1 MQRISIAF
9 NGRAGVP
16 VEQAQAPAGNQTSE
30 LDGGQAENASV
41 SSTQGPE
48 GNRATD
54 AGTPPPWLLEAVASG
69 SPGNVESNGEDG
81 GPAPPG

>member
-9 NGRAGVP
+9 NGRAGVS
-16 VEQAQAPAGNQTSE
+16 VEQAPADNQTYD
-30 LDGGQAENASV
+30 LDGGQTENASV

-48 GNRATD
+48 GNQATD
-54 AGTPPPWLLEAVASG
+54 AGTPLPWLLEAVASG
-69 SPGNVESNGEDG
+69 SPANVESNGEDG